1 MPRAVFKTLVIIADR
16 FSRNGGKTSLA
27 IILSALAASSACSL
41 NRGANVVTPRTLEE
55 APPARPKIVRR
66 AIVSPTAELE
76 SCYRPLG
83 PRLGLIQIR
92 SESEWENLRAAAPE
106 LGPCP
111 DLSQGMVVGLVSHA
125 GQPLS
130 GRWPIHL
137 DGIRIY
143 RGAGFATGAF
153 EGGTYLPDDT
163 TYIEIAQYSEL
174 RGVLMV
180 DIDGTRFY
188 PDEYAK

>member
-1 MPRAVFKTLVIIADR
+1 VPRAVFKTLEIIADR
-16 FSRNGGKTSLA
+16 FSRKAGRAAGTLL
-27 IILSALAASSACSL
+27 LSALTACSACSL
-41 NRGANVVTPRTLEE
+41 RSGPVVSARSLEN
-55 APPARPKIVRR
+55 APQTRPKMIRR
-66 AIVSPTAELE
+66 AIVSPAADLQA
-76 SCYRPLG
+76 CYRPLG

-92 SESEWENLRAAAPE
+92 SASDWEKLRAAAPE

-111 DLSQGMVVGLVSHA
+111 DLSQGMVIGLLCHA
-125 GQPLS
+125 GQPVN

-137 DGIRIY
+137 QAIRNY
-143 RGAGFATGAF
+143 QGAGFATGEF

-163 TYIEIAQYSEL
+163 TYIEIAQFTDL

-188 PDEYAK
+188 PEEYAK